1 MAANTSQKRMKGR
14 RGESLERKIECQ
26 RNLEK
31 VRNCIYCVRWR
42 DKKKN
47 KKRKMEKKWNE
58 IKERK

>member
-1 MAANTSQKRMKGR
+1 MKGR

-42 DKKKN
+42 DKKK
-47 KKRKMEKKWNE
+47 KQEKEDGEKME
-58 IKERK
+58 